1 MFQSTCGLVIS
12 MNNHHLNIHN
22 HEKGVS
28 VCTVCRM

>member
-1 MFQSTCGLVIS
+1 MVQNCGLVIS
-12 MNNHHLNIHN
+12 MNIIICTYIYN